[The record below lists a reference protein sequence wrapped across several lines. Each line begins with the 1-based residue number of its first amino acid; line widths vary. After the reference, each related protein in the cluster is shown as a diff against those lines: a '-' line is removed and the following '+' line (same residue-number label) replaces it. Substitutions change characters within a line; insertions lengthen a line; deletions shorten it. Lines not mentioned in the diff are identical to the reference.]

1 MHEGKD
7 CPEPPAAVNGSKMP
21 TLMNRSNPSDL
32 IVDQAGLLPVA
43 ERLAAAAAVGVDT
56 EFLRE
61 RTYFAQLCLLQ
72 LSVADGAFC
81 IDTLALRDLQPLRAT
96 LSNRAI
102 AKVLHAARQDLEVL
116 WPATGPVVGL
126 FDTQVAAALIG
137 LPAQIGYGDLVNRL
151 LSVSLHK
158 GETRTDWSRRPLTAA
173 QLDYAV
179 DDVRYLL
186 PLREQLGQRLEQLG
200 RRAWFDQEMAELDA
214 IGSFEVD
221 PTQAFRRFKG
231 FSELDPDRQRIAAA
245 LSAWREQRAISS
257 DRPRNWILADAAL
270 RDIVMRAPRKP
281 AELAAIPE
289 LPEGV
294 LNHSGPQILAL
305 IEAADLPERLAPL
318 PQRQRP
324 DPDTTAAIRKL
335 SQLAQQIGRELG
347 MAPEL
352 LATRREM
359 ERLVA
364 GARDGAVLKGWRREV
379 VGERLLGA
387 L

>member
-1 MHEGKD
+1 M
-7 CPEPPAAVNGSKMP
+7 PA
-21 TLMNRSNPSDL
+21 LMKRSYASDI
-32 IVDQAGLLPVA
+32 IVDRDGLLPVA
-43 ERLAAAAAVGVDT
+43 ERLAAAPAVGLDT

-72 LSVADGAFC
+72 LSVDDGAFC
-81 IDTLALRDLQPLRAT
+81 VDTLALRDLTPLRAT
-96 LSNRAI
+96 MGTAAI
-102 AKVLHAARQDLEVL
+102 SKVLHAARQDLEVL
-116 WPATGPVVGL
+116 WPVTGPVVGL

-151 LSVSLHK
+151 LSISLHK
-158 GETRTDWSRRPLTAA
+158 AETRTDWSRRPLSAA
-173 QLDYAV
+173 QLAYAI

-186 PLREQLGQRLEQLG
+186 PLRERLGERLERLG
-200 RRAWFDQEMAELDA
+200 RHAWFDQEMAELDA

-221 PTQAFRRFKG
+221 PSQAFRRFKG
-231 FSELDPDRQRIAAA
+231 FDELDPERQRLAAA
-245 LSAWREQRAISS
+245 LTAWREQRAISS

-270 RDIVMRAPRKP
+270 RDIVMRAPRTAP
-281 AELAAIPE
+281 ELATIAELPD
-289 LPEGV
+289 GV
-294 LNHSGPQILAL
+294 LQHSGPQILAL
-305 IEAADLPERLAPL
+305 IDAAGLPERLSPL
-318 PQRQRP
+318 PQRHRP
-324 DPDTTAAIRKL
+324 DPATTAAVRKL

-347 MAPEL
+347 MVPEI